1 MGTRAGTRS
10 VTIGRPG
17 GREDVVLSSAA
28 QRDKMVMAVARPF
41 VETVT
46 KWAKREPLALRD
58 TGKEG
63 QRTCWRGLEPEC
75 LFRVPVVFDLSL
87 PRRQNSALLA
97 PETIFCFVLMRTN
110 APVSPCS

>member
-46 KWAKREPLALRD
+46 KWA
-58 TGKEG
+58 
-63 QRTCWRGLEPEC
+63 
-75 LFRVPVVFDLSL
+75 
-87 PRRQNSALLA
+87 
-97 PETIFCFVLMRTN
+97 
-110 APVSPCS
+110 